1 VVITNI
7 VFDFGNVLI
16 GWNPR
21 KLYAPAFAT
30 QQELDFFFENVCTD
44 PWNLALDK
52 GGSFDEAIA
61 SKQKEFPHYAEKIG
75 WWKSRWSEMITGEIS
90 GTVEIL
96 NALAAKGTPLYGLT
110 NWSAET
116 FPYALKNFPF
126 LQHFKNIVVSGQE
139 KCVKPEREIY
149 DLACAR
155 WGIAPSSLLFI
166 DDSAKNVAGAIA
178 AGWNA
183 VHFSTPEAL
192 AAELT
197 ARKLL

>member
-1 VVITNI
+1 MIQHL
-7 VFDFGNVLI
+7 VFDLGNVLI

-21 KLYAPAFAT
+21 RLYAPTFAT
-30 QQELDFFFENVCTD
+30 QQELDFFFEHVCTD
-44 PWNLALDK
+44 AWNLALDK

-61 SKQKEFPHYAEKIG
+61 AKQIEFPQYAEKVG

-90 GTVEIL
+90 GTVEIV
-96 NALAAKGTPLYGLT
+96 NALHAKGASLFALT

-116 FPYALKNFPF
+116 FPYARKHFPI
-126 LQHFKNIVVSGQE
+126 LQRFKDIVVSGAE
-139 KCVKPEREIY
+139 KVVKPQREIY
-149 DLACAR
+149 DLAVKR
-155 WGIAPSSLLFI
+155 WGVEPSSVLFI

-183 VHFSTPEAL
+183 IPFTTPEAL